1 VNDFNWD
8 RYLGIPY
15 LYGGN
20 DPAIGLDCAG
30 ICKLAVWGKFGIDI
44 DTGWYYDDNPNHLDI
59 TARSIN
65 AAIYRCPQLIKSRGE
80 VEEGTIL
87 VATDIAADLSF
98 VGIWTGRKI
107 LTSISGQKSRF
118 LDLQT
123 VCGLYDLYAYS
134 VVR

>member
-30 ICKLAVWGKFGIDI
+30 ICRLVVSDKFGVDI
-44 DTGWYYDDNPNHLDI
+44 DTSWYYDDHPGHLDI
-59 TARSIN
+59 TAASID
-65 AAIYRCPQLIKSRGE
+65 AAVDSCSQLIKSRGE

-87 VATDIAADLSF
+87 VATDIKADLSF
-98 VGIWTGRKI
+98 IGIWTGRKI
-107 LTSISGQKSRF
+107 LTSIPEQKSRV
-118 LDLQT
+118 LDLQI
-123 VCGLYDLYAYS
+123 VAGLYDLFAYN